1 VGGADPAFESWAV
14 AARPELQPARYDDEV
29 AASLVEQVQEEYV
42 ARYGGRD
49 GAPVDP
55 DEFSPPRGLFLVA
68 LLDGTAVG
76 CGGWR
81 DLGDGRIEIKRMFTA
96 PAVRGCGIARALL
109 AELERSAAA
118 AGHSR
123 VVLETGLAQPE
134 AMRLYASA
142 GYDPIDGFGH
152 YAGEPQSRAFA
163 KDLLG

>member
-1 VGGADPAFESWAV
+1 MGGVDPAFGRRPV
-14 AARPELQPARYDDEV
+14 PARLELHPARYDDEV
-29 AASLVEQVQEEYV
+29 AADLVEQVQEEYV
-42 ARYGGRD
+42 LRYGGRD

-55 DEFSPPRGLFLVA
+55 GEFSPPHGLFLVVV
-68 LLDGTAVG
+68 LDGTAVG

-96 PAVRGCGIARALL
+96 PAVRGRGIARVLL
-109 AELERSAAA
+109 AELERTAAA

-134 AMRLYASA
+134 AMELYASA

-152 YAGEPQSRAFA
+152 YAGEPLSRAFA
-163 KDLLG
+163 KDLR

>member
-1 VGGADPAFESWAV
+1 MAV
-14 AARPELQPARYDDEV
+14 AVSLEFRPAGYDDEV
-29 AASLVEQVQEEYV
+29 AAGLVEQVQQEYV
-42 ARYGGRD
+42 LRYGGRD

-55 DEFSPPRGLFLVA
+55 DEFSPPKGLFLVV

-81 DLGDGRIEIKRMFTA
+81 DLGDGRVEIKRMFTA
-96 PAVRGCGIARALL
+96 PAVRGRGIARALL
-109 AELERSAAA
+109 AELERTAAA

-134 AMRLYASA
+134 AMKLYVSA

-152 YAGEPQSRAFA
+152 YAGQPLSRAFA
-163 KDLLG
+163 KHLVP